1 MRRGGWGV
9 GQGGATGIG
18 PVRCGPEQREKER
31 EERREREREI
41 DRQEERWRVKWAGA
55 AREGERREERE

>member
-1 MRRGGWGV
+1 MGRGAGRGDRHRPGSLWA
-9 GQGGATGIG
+9 GAA
-18 PVRCGPEQREKER
+18 REGER
-31 EERREREREI
+31 GETREREREI